1 MKKFSQKLSALVKK
15 KYSTETELSDTTDS
29 QPKKQK
35 FSVKNAMYNMEVKR
49 LKELK
54 IIAFKLLTVCLTVL
68 LTFMGHFYCAI
79 AILCSASMLHI
90 EVISLGGVVKKD
102 NQI

>member
-1 MKKFSQKLSALVKK
+1 
-15 KYSTETELSDTTDS
+15 
-29 QPKKQK
+29 
-35 FSVKNAMYNMEVKR
+35 MYNMEVKR